1 MDRVG
6 AKEYLA
12 EIAELIEDN
21 IHEATIDNT
30 DDGAVLLMTAASPFA
45 EGEELA
51 YSVSFEEFKADMY
64 IFQIMIFTFTNI
76 PEERF
81 DEVRVIINA
90 LNSRISL
97 GGFVLFEESKA
108 VFFNHSFLLDETADA
123 AVAARILLRSIGLM
137 ENAVVNAGQW
147 ILRLLG
153 GERTVESVLETLG
166 EEEQR

>member
-1 MDRVG
+1 MDKTS

-12 EIAELIEDN
+12 EIANLIEDG
-21 IHEATIDNT
+21 IHEAAIDST
-30 DDGAVLLMTAASPFA
+30 EDGAVLLMTAASPFA
-45 EGEELA
+45 EDGELA

-81 DEVRVIINA
+81 DELRVVINA
-90 LNSRISL
+90 LNSRINL
-97 GGFVLFEESKA
+97 GNFVLFEESNA
-108 VFFNHSFLLDETADA
+108 VFFNHSFLLDETANA

-147 ILRLLG
+147 LLQLLA
-153 GERTVESVLETLG
+153 GECTVEEVLDVLDR
-166 EEEQR
+166 EEE